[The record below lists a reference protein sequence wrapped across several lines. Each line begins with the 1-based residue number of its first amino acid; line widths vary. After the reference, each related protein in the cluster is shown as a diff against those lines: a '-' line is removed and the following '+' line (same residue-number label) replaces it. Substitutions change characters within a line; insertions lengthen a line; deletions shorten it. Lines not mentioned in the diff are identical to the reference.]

1 MVGHRHWR
9 GVGGARV
16 YNGPF
21 GYAMLAIA
29 YGFLGFILVEST
41 MFLTLY
47 VVILARTTHPLIAF
61 MPAPIAAAAFSWS
74 FLAIRDFA
82 DGLRGFIR

>member
-1 MVGHRHWR
+1 VF
-9 GVGGARV
+9 
-16 YNGPF
+16 NGPF
-21 GYAMLAIA
+21 GYAMMAAA
-29 YGFLGFILVEST
+29 YGILGFILVEAT

-47 VVILARTTHPLIAF
+47 VVILARSTNPLLAL
-61 MPAPIAAAAFSWS
+61 MPVPIAAVTFSWS

>member
-1 MVGHRHWR
+1 M
-9 GVGGARV
+9 

-21 GYAMLAIA
+21 GYAMMAIA
-29 YGFLGFILVEST
+29 YGFLGYLLVQSAI
-41 MFLTLY
+41 FLTVY
-47 VVILARTTHPLIAF
+47 IVILARTTHPLIAF
-61 MPAPIAAAAFSWS
+61 MPAPVAALTLSWS

>member
-1 MVGHRHWR
+1 M
-9 GVGGARV
+9 

-21 GYAMLAIA
+21 GYAMMAIA
-29 YGFLGFILVEST
+29 YGFLGFLLVQSAI
-41 MFLTLY
+41 FLTVY
-47 VVILARTTHPLIAF
+47 IVILARTTHPLIAF
-61 MPAPIAAAAFSWS
+61 MPAPIAAVTFSWS

>member
-1 MVGHRHWR
+1 
-9 GVGGARV
+9 V

-29 YGFLGFILVEST
+29 YGFLGYLLVKSAIY
-41 MFLTLY
+41 LTVY
-47 VVILARTTHPLIAF
+47 IVILARETHLLIAF
-61 MPAPIAAAAFSWS
+61 MPAPIAALTLAWS

-82 DGLRGFIR
+82 DGLRAFLR